1 MLTTVGVDS
10 VFGMFDFTIQ
20 YFEDIF
26 PSIRKTMRKEIYV
39 ALLCCAFYL
48 FGLIFTL
55 ESGFWT
61 FSLFD
66 TYSCGLTLVFLCV
79 SEIIMIVW
87 VFKIENLDD
96 MMFERTEERFPKFIV
111 FMIKYVTPTIIFVI
125 FVVGIVN
132 EIRTESELPKW
143 ALWSGRSLMLI
154 PALTSTFGFCYK
166 MPVTPAEEII
176 ATQYNGKINLK
187 PIKFSKVNS

>member
-1 MLTTVGVDS
+1 ML
-10 VFGMFDFTIQ
+10 FF
-20 YFEDIF
+20 
-26 PSIRKTMRKEIYV
+26 
-39 ALLCCAFYL
+39 L

-96 MMFERTEERFPKFIV
+96 MMFERTGERFPKFIV
-111 FMIKYVTPTIIFVI
+111 FMIKYITPTIIFAI
-125 FVVGIVN
+125 LVVGVIN
-132 EIRTESELPKW
+132 EIRVDREIPNW
-143 ALWSGRSLMLI
+143 ALWAGRALMII
-154 PALTSTFGFCYK
+154 PALCSTFGFCYK
-166 MPVTPAEEII
+166 LPVTPAEQLI
-176 ATQYNGKINLK
+176 AK
-187 PIKFSKVNS
+187 